1 MEEAVPVLPQV
12 VDEEAA
18 EEVVSLSPTEAATEG
33 VEPPIIK
40 KKKRTVAPKKR
51 DALPG
56 VRRRAV
62 KSDIIREPTPPPP
75 IEVNA
80 DFYLQLGRS
89 LHSLERESR
98 QRRLAALEI
107 V

>member
-18 EEVVSLSPTEAATEG
+18 EEVVSIYPTEAATEG
-33 VEPPIIK
+33 VEPPI

-62 KSDIIREPTPPPP
+62 KPAIIRSPTPPP

>member
-1 MEEAVPVLPQV
+1 MEEAVPVLPQI

-18 EEVVSLSPTEAATEG
+18 EEVVSISPTEAATEG
-33 VEPPIIK
+33 VEPPIE
-40 KKKRTVAPKKR
+40 KKRTVAPKKR

>member
-18 EEVVSLSPTEAATEG
+18 EEVVSLSPTLAATEG
-33 VEPPIIK
+33 VEPPI

>member
-18 EEVVSLSPTEAATEG
+18 EEVVSISPTAAATEG
-33 VEPPIIK
+33 DSGDPPTR
-40 KKKRTVAPKKR
+40 KRTVAPKTR

>member
-18 EEVVSLSPTEAATEG
+18 EEVVSISPTEAATEG
-33 VEPPIIK
+33 VEPPIK
-40 KKKRTVAPKKR
+40 QKRTVAPKKR

-62 KSDIIREPTPPPP
+62 KSDIFREPTPPPP

-80 DFYLQLGRS
+80 AFYLQLGRS